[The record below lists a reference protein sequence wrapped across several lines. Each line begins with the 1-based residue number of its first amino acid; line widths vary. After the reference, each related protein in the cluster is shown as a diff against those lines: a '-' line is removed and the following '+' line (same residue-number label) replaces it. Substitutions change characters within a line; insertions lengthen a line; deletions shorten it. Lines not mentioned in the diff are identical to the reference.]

1 MMACL
6 LAIELSEREMA
17 SKKNNPIKKM
27 KFEGVSNPKRE
38 EIEYEHVTLRF
49 LNPLVPV
56 RKADDGDGQRHLD
69 HIVQAGKPSDRRFPS
84 LALAHGHGDFVY
96 GQS

>member
-38 EIEYEHVTLRF
+38 EIEYRGCGKRAHNKIAMVSAIQSSEYLRS
-49 LNPLVPV
+49 
-56 RKADDGDGQRHLD
+56 RRSRATRWTTYAKKATHKTIAR
-69 HIVQAGKPSDRRFPS
+69 I
-84 LALAHGHGDFVY
+84 
-96 GQS
+96 

>member
-38 EIEYEHVTLRF
+38 EIEYR
-49 LNPLVPV
+49 
-56 RKADDGDGQRHLD
+56 GC
-69 HIVQAGKPSDRRFPS
+69 GKRANNKIAMVS
-84 LALAHGHGDFVY
+84 AI
-96 GQS
+96 